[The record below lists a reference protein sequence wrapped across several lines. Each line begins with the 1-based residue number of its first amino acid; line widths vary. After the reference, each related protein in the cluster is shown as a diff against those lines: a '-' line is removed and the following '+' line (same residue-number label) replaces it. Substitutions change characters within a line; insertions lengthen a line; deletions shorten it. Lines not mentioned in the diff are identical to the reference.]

1 MTVDERGNGICNIE
15 LHLFLIRY
23 CERTIEFGSVLD
35 GRAVE
40 SLAKT
45 QGHFFVIDIIAKT
58 TCWLLMTVW
67 LSGCSSTYKWNERV
81 EDVSFLQQTP
91 ENDSR
96 VVKME

>member
-1 MTVDERGNGICNIE
+1 MKGRMGFVIPSYIC
-15 LHLFLIRY
+15 FLSAIVR

-40 SLAKT
+40 SSAKA

-67 LSGCSSTYKWNERV
+67 HSGRSSTQKWNERR
-81 EDVSFLQQTP
+81 EDVSF
-91 ENDSR
+91 
-96 VVKME
+96 